1 MAVLLVPLYYLL
13 LTESIP
19 LFSIPLR
26 YSAGRLPWWQ
36 RWDTMTLIIV
46 IASVLLLLVAVIIIC
61 IVIICIC
68 RKRRRQDKCEYHY
81 DGWWAASSSTLSFS
95 VQERNGGMF
104 ECRQRSRRTMSMFAV
119 PLLIHTRFHSFIS
132 YSLRVIVLYYRD
144 PRIG

>member
-1 MAVLLVPLYYLL
+1 MVVVLLVPLYYLL

-81 DGWWAASSSTLSFS
+81 DGWWASRRRLYLS
-95 VQERNGGMF
+95 RYRRGMF